1 MVKLNNYLL
10 NFNYNI
16 YIYIMLLLKCAMKYI
31 FKSLKHKTY
40 FDNQINSYISDIR
53 LYKLGFQKSSLFSFK
68 LGSVRVGAKL
78 KRVYFNRGLFYK

>member
-1 MVKLNNYLL
+1 
-10 NFNYNI
+10 
-16 YIYIMLLLKCAMKYI
+16 MLLLKCAMKYI